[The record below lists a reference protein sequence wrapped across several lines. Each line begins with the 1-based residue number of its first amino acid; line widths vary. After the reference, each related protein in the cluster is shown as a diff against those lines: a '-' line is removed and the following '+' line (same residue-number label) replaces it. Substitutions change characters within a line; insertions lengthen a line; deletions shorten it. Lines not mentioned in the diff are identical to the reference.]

1 MDYESQNLKSEVEA
15 LKSQVTVLKRKI
27 DEIESDRRRM
37 SLNIYTFIM
46 FTSISVTGG
55 ILLRAILKH

>member
-15 LKSQVTVLKRKI
+15 LKSQVTALKRKV
-27 DEIESDRRRM
+27 DDIESDRRSMR
-37 SLNIYTFIM
+37 LNFYTFLM
-46 FTSISVTGG
+46 FTGISVTGG